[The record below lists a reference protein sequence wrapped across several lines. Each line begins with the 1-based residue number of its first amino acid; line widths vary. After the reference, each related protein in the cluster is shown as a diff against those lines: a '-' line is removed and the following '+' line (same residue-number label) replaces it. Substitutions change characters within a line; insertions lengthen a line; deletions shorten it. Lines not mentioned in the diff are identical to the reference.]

1 MRLKVGIDG
10 KPLLPPKTGVSRYT
24 EGLLQGL
31 AGLPP
36 EELEVLVVYP
46 EKPTR
51 TAPWVLWGLQKAT
64 RRGFSV
70 FHFPFYYTPLFPAC
84 PVTVAIHDVLVLS
97 HPQWFPRAWG
107 NPLRWLIPVSAHRAD
122 AVITGTSWVAQEIVR
137 LCRVPPERVR
147 IIPYGVDRSHFAPC
161 DAASLRE
168 GLAALG
174 LHGPYLVTVG
184 ALEPRRGADTL
195 LQAWELL
202 RPRFPE
208 LELVLAGPVRAP
220 VPALAQLPP
229 AVRLLGFVEDR
240 LLPVLYAGAH
250 VVVAPSQGEGF
261 DLPVLEALACGACVV
276 ASDIPVHKEVFS
288 AAVRFFP
295 AGDAGALAAV
305 LTEVL
310 DDAQERQRLRQAG
323 LLLAEGFSWERAAR
337 EHLALWREL
346 S

>member
-24 EGLLQGL
+24 QGLLRGL

-36 EELEVLVVYP
+36 EELEVVAVYP

-70 FHFPFYYTPLFPAC
+70 FHFPFYYTPLFPSC

-107 NPLRWLIPVSAHRAD
+107 NTLRWLIPKSARGAS
-122 AVITGTSWVAQEIVR
+122 AIITGTSWVAREIAR
-137 LCRVPPERVR
+137 WCRVPEEHIRV
-147 IIPYGVDRSHFAPC
+147 IPYGVDPALFSPPDEAF
-161 DAASLRE
+161 LVQ
-168 GLAALG
+168 GLHELG
-174 LHGPYLVTVG
+174 LGRPYLLMVG
-184 ALEPRRGADTL
+184 ALEPRRGVDTL
-195 LQAWELL
+195 LQAWKTL

-220 VPALAQLPP
+220 VPALAQLPQ

-240 LLPVLYAGAH
+240 LLPVLYAGAQ
-250 VVVAPSQGEGF
+250 VVVAPSRGEGF

-276 ASDIPVHKEVFS
+276 ASDIPVHREVFCE
-288 AAVRFFP
+288 AVRFFP
-295 AGDAGALAAV
+295 AGEAEALAAA
-305 LTEVL
+305 LTELL
-310 DDAQERQRLRQAG
+310 DDAQERQALRQRG
-323 LLLAEGFSWERAAR
+323 LLLAQGFSWEKAAR
-337 EHLALWREL
+337 EHVRLWREVV
-346 S
+346 